1 MQTQASITCDRR
13 QAALLL
19 AAATLCERAAHAA
32 VDTLQEAP
40 LTLADVTPPVV
51 PAQPLS
57 QRQVLFTCTLVCVK
71 GNGTGAQPL
80 RLVVAV
86 YTGSRLSSASLR
98 GTHIA

>member
-1 MQTQASITCDRR
+1 M
-13 QAALLL
+13 L

-57 QRQVLFTCTLVCVK
+57 PRQVLMYQCTVVCDE
-71 GNGTGAQPL
+71 GNGTGAQTL
-80 RLVVAV
+80 TSGCGVHREQAVVSLFERNTYSVVNIFDVTLV
-86 YTGSRLSSASLR
+86 G
-98 GTHIA
+98 G

>member
-1 MQTQASITCDRR
+1 MRTQAGITCDRR

-57 QRQVLFTCTLVCVK
+57 QRQV
-71 GNGTGAQPL
+71 
-80 RLVVAV
+80 VVVHAGV
-86 YTGSRLSSASLR
+86 
-98 GTHIA
+98 